1 METTDSVWVDSVE
14 SMDVLNRSGVTERE
28 REVLRLLGDRLT
40 NAEIADRLFI
50 SVRTVESHVSSL
62 LTKLGAANR
71 RDLSVFRVAASMRG
85 FPVPQAEIVGRTDEI
100 TTIEGLVSR
109 HRLVTLTGIG
119 GSGKTRL
126 AIEVGRR
133 VAASFDA
140 GAVFVDL
147 APITDPDLLPV
158 ALASQLGL
166 DHVKATTDLGSR
178 PRELVERLQ
187 DWHGLVIL
195 DNCEHLLA
203 ETAELASLL
212 VRGCPELRVLVTSRE
227 GFGIAGEAIHVVPPL
242 QVPESTEQAFECES
256 VALFAVRVAAA
267 RPDLDLERH
276 VSATVEICQRL
287 DGLPLAI
294 ELAAVQL
301 VHLTPEELAERLD
314 GMQDLLAARS
324 NLDPRQATLGAA
336 IDWSYRLL
344 SDAER
349 LLMDRVSVFVGWVD
363 IDSIEKVCMYPPLH
377 DQDAATLIQSLVWK
391 SLLVVS
397 SWGSTS
403 RYRML
408 ETVRTYGLQ
417 KLGESGGSTAAR
429 RSHVQWCVWLAEEAD
444 PHLEQEESSLWLDRL
459 DANLANLRL
468 GLGHAISSTDAESSA
483 RLYGSLWRFWHMRG
497 DIGEGRRWGDAVLE
511 ICDPSTPER
520 ARVLAAAGGLA
531 YWGGDME
538 TSQRLYEE
546 ALEITRESGSD
557 RELADSLYNAAFA
570 WGFGGGT
577 ERALRYLD
585 QAEKIFSELGD
596 IEGVAKSLWGWGACA
611 QSAGRFEE
619 ARPRLERALELL
631 EGLNNTFL
639 LAWAHWMYAN
649 VLTKLKDGASAKPHL
664 AGALRMFARA
674 GDQSGKIMLLQ
685 NYARLAI
692 DEGDLDRV
700 AILAGAL
707 GALQDTSGMDLLA
720 AFSEQIEGL
729 DRVFEALGDRAKS
742 LTHTGREM
750 SDSQVIEYASQ
761 A

>member
-1 METTDSVWVDSVE
+1 
-14 SMDVLNRSGVTERE
+14 MDVLNRSGVTERE

-85 FPVPQAEIVGRTDEI
+85 FPAPQDEIVGREDEI
-100 TTIEGLVSR
+100 AAIEGLVSR
-109 HRLVTLTGIG
+109 YRLVTLTGIG

-133 VAASFDA
+133 LAASFDS

-147 APITDPDLLPV
+147 AAITDPDLVSV

-166 DHVKATTDLGSR
+166 DHVRATTDLGSR
-178 PRELVERLQ
+178 PGELVARLTEWQ
-187 DWHGLVIL
+187 GLVIL
-195 DNCEHLLA
+195 DNCEHLLS
-203 ETAELASLL
+203 ETAGL
-212 VRGCPELRVLVTSRE
+212 VSMLVGGCPELRVLVTSRE

-242 QVPESTEQAFECES
+242 HVPESIEGAFEFES
-256 VALFAVRVAAA
+256 VALFTARVGAA
-267 RPDLDLERH
+267 RPDLNLHRH
-276 VSATVEICQRL
+276 LPATVEICQRL

-314 GMQDLLAARS
+314 GMQDMLAARS
-324 NLDPRQATLGAA
+324 GLDPRQATLGAA
-336 IDWSYRLL
+336 IDWSYHLL
-344 SDAER
+344 TDSER
-349 LLMDRVSVFVGWVD
+349 LFMDRVSVFVGWVD
-363 IDSIEKVCMYPPLH
+363 IESIEGVCMYRPLH
-377 DQDAATLIQSLVWK
+377 DHDAAGLIQSLVWK

-397 SWGSTS
+397 SGGSTS

-417 KLGESGGSTAAR
+417 KLTESGGLTAAR
-429 RSHVQWCVWLAEEAD
+429 RSHLHWCVSVAEEAD
-444 PHLEQEESSLWLDRL
+444 PHLEQEESALWLDRL

-468 GLGHAISSTDAESSA
+468 GMGYAISSGDPESSA
-483 RLYGSLWRFWHMRG
+483 RLYSSLWRFWHMRG
-497 DIGEGRRWGDAVLE
+497 DIGEGRRWGEAVLE
-511 ICDPSTPER
+511 ICEQPTPER
-520 ARVLAAAGGLA
+520 ARVLGAAGGLA

-546 ALEITRESGSD
+546 ALEITRVSGSSL
-557 RELADSLYNAAFA
+557 ELADSLYNAAFA

-577 ERALRYLD
+577 ERALSYLD
-585 QAEKIFSELGD
+585 QAETLFVELGEV
-596 IEGVAKSLWGWGACA
+596 EGVAKSLWGWGACA
-611 QSAGRFEE
+611 QSAGQFEE
-619 ARPRLERALELL
+619 SRPRLEKALELL
-631 EGLNNTFL
+631 EGLDNTFL

-649 VLTKLKDGASAKPHL
+649 VLTKLKDGDQARPHL
-664 AGALRMFARA
+664 ASALRMFARA

-707 GALQDTSGMDLLA
+707 GALQDTSGMDLLS

-729 DRVFEALGDRAKS
+729 EVVFEALGDRADT
-742 LTHTGREM
+742 LMHTGREM